1 MMPEALVLGG
11 REIVLLTVG
20 AVILLGSAFVGGR
33 VLRGFRHGFSIRLQL
48 FFAIFGTAVISAG
61 VIGLWAVERLQSRA
75 EELGIDG
82 SYAVTQLLTD
92 FSPKMAFLVVLLGV
106 VAATAAWLLG
116 HGLAGPI
123 EKLTRAAE
131 IIAEGQRS
139 SSLPPPSGR
148 EVRRL
153 TAAFDQM
160 RRALL
165 DRHSMER
172 FVADLS
178 HELKN
183 PVSAIRAAT
192 EVLQEG
198 AAEDPAARARFLGR
212 IGESVK
218 RLEGLLHDL
227 LALARLEAHGIDAR
241 SDLVDVAAVVRVAVR
256 DARAE
261 GSVDLD
267 LADVRVRGDARWL
280 RRMVDNLLS
289 NAARYRT
296 SRVAIALEI
305 QGGSARLV
313 VHDDGPGV
321 PAALQG
327 RIFERF
333 VTDRAD
339 VGGTGLGLSIVR
351 SVAEHHGGEAR
362 WIPTEV
368 GARFEVT
375 LRVE

>member
-1 MMPEALVLGG
+1 MPDALVLGG
-11 REIVLLTVG
+11 RETILLIVG
-20 AVILLGSAFVGGR
+20 AVILLGSAFVGSR

-61 VIGLWAVERLQSRA
+61 VIGLWAVERLQFRA

-82 SYAVTQLLTD
+82 TAAVTELLRD
-92 FSPKMAFLVVLLGV
+92 FSPKMGFLVVLLGIA
-106 VAATAAWLLG
+106 AATAALLLG
-116 HGLAGPI
+116 RGLAKPI
-123 EKLTRAAE
+123 ERLTQAAE
-131 IIAEGQRS
+131 IIAAGQRS
-139 SSLPPPSGR
+139 SVLPPPSGK

-153 TAAFDQM
+153 TGAFDAM

-183 PVSAIRAAT
+183 PVSAIRAAN

-212 IGESVK
+212 IGESVT

-227 LALARLEAHGIDAR
+227 LALARLEAHGIDAAAGMVELEPLIR
-241 SDLVDVAAVVRVAVR
+241 AAVRAAHLEEHA
-256 DARAE
+256 DLHLARLK
-261 GSVDLD
+261 VP
-267 LADVRVRGDARWL
+267 GDRRWI
-280 RRMVDNLLS
+280 RRLVDNLLA

-296 SRVAIALEI
+296 HRVTVRLEGDD
-305 QGGSARLV
+305 GGARLTV
-313 VHDDGPGV
+313 ADDGPGV
-321 PAALQG
+321 APAL
-327 RIFERF
+327 RDKLFERF
-333 VTDRAD
+333 ATDRAH

-362 WIPTEV
+362 LVPSAA
-368 GARFEVT
+368 GAVFEVT
-375 LRVE
+375 LRAG

>member
-11 REIVLLTVG
+11 REIVLLIVG
-20 AVILLGSAFVGGR
+20 AVILLASAFVGGR

-48 FFAIFGTAVISAG
+48 FFAIFGTAIISAG
-61 VIGLWAVERLQSRA
+61 VIGLWAVERLQTRA

-92 FSPKMAFLVVLLGV
+92 FTPKMAFLVVLLGV
-106 VAATAAWLLG
+106 AAATAAWLLG

-123 EKLTRAAE
+123 EKLTRAAV

-139 SSLPPPSGR
+139 SQLPPPSGR

-198 AAEDPAARARFLGR
+198 AGEDPAARALFLGR

-227 LALARLEAHGIDAR
+227 LALARLEAHGIDSSADVV
-241 SDLVDVAAVVRVAVR
+241 DLAPVVRAAVG
-256 DARAE
+256 DARLDASVTLALAE
-261 GSVDLD
+261 
-267 LADVRVRGDARWL
+267 VRVRGDGRWL
-280 RRMVDNLLS
+280 RRMIDNLLS
-289 NAARYRT
+289 NAARYRHAHLT
-296 SRVAIALEI
+296 IELTAQDGLAK
-305 QGGSARLV
+305 LV

-321 PAALQG
+321 PPALQG

-362 WIPTEV
+362 WIPSDV

>member
-1 MMPEALVLGG
+1 MPDALVLGG
-11 REIVLLTVG
+11 RETILLLVG
-20 AVILLGSAFVGGR
+20 AVILLGSAFVGSR

-61 VIGLWAVERLQSRA
+61 VIGLWAVERLQFRA

-82 SYAVTQLLTD
+82 TSAVTELLRD
-92 FSPKMAFLVVLLGV
+92 FSPKMGFLVVLLGI
-106 VAATAAWLLG
+106 AASAAALLLG
-116 HGLAGPI
+116 RGLAKPI
-123 EKLTRAAE
+123 ERLTKAAE
-131 IIAEGQRS
+131 VIAAGQRS
-139 SSLPPPSGR
+139 SALPPPSGR

-153 TAAFDQM
+153 TGAFDQM

-198 AAEDPAARARFLGR
+198 AGEDPAARARFLGR
-212 IGESVK
+212 IGESVT

-227 LALARLEAHGIDAR
+227 LALARLEAQGIDAEAGMV
-241 SDLVDVAAVVRVAVR
+241 DLEATIRAAIR
-256 DARAE
+256 DARLEEHA
-261 GSVDLD
+261 DLQ
-267 LADVRVRGDARWL
+267 LTKLRVPGDRRWI
-280 RRMVDNLLS
+280 RRMIDNLVA
-289 NAARYRT
+289 NAARYRAEQV
-296 SRVAIALEI
+296 SIELAAVD
-305 QGGSARLV
+305 GMARIV
-313 VHDDGPGV
+313 VRDDGPGV
-321 PAALQG
+321 AAALQDKL
-327 RIFERF
+327 FERF
-333 VTDRAD
+333 ATDRAH

-362 WIPTEV
+362 LMP
-368 GARFEVT
+368 GAGGAAFEVT
-375 LRVE
+375 LRLG